1 MAIYGIKDCANL
13 TLFEKSTDKPALFSD
28 YANVSTNE
36 WQAERV
42 FANAK
47 GSRSIAWDADRQGT
61 LKVEMEVFELQWLA
75 MVAGSEITKGE
86 TNIAKREIVR
96 VSSNKKVT
104 LAGTPVADSVTIIK
118 VGGDLVE
125 HTGEPLNKVAT
136 APTAGQFSITGSDIT
151 FATDAVV
158 GEAYAVYYL
167 VKDAKAR
174 TIEIKSDKFPQA
186 YRIVADALM
195 REKESGTDEFIQIEY
210 PNARPQSNFTI
221 TMSATEPTKLEV
233 TFDLFPDK
241 DKNMATYKVIGE

>member
-13 TLFEKSTDKPALFSD
+13 SLFELATGKPAVFSD
-28 YANVSTNE
+28 YANVATNE

-47 GSRSIAWDADRQGT
+47 GVRSIAWDADRQGT

-75 MVAGSEITKGE
+75 MVAGSEIVKGE
-86 TNIAKREIVR
+86 ANIAKREVVR
-96 VSSNKKVT
+96 VTSNKKVT
-104 LAGTPVADSVTIIK
+104 LAGTPVADSVTVIK
-118 VGGDLVE
+118 VGGDLIE
-125 HTGEPLNKVAT
+125 HIDEPLNKVSASP
-136 APTAGQFSITGSDIT
+136 AVGQFTITGSDIT

-158 GEAYAVYYL
+158 GDTYAVYYL
-167 VKDAKAR
+167 TKNAQTK
-174 TIEIKSDKFPQA
+174 TISISADKFPKA

-195 REKESGTDEFIQIEY
+195 REKETGTDEFVQIEY

-241 DKNMATYKVIGE
+241 DKNMATYKIIGE